1 MKLIDRV
8 SPWIF
13 LVLAVAMSI
22 APVGSQP
29 HLLEKLSMLINGA
42 LTRPID
48 IFDLFLHGI
57 FPLLLLVKLA
67 RMLFLK
73 SQSGKA
79 GS

>member
-8 SPWIF
+8 SLWIF

-29 HLLEKLSMLINGA
+29 HLLEKLTMLFNGT
-42 LTRPID
+42 LSRPID

-57 FPLLLLVKLA
+57 FPLLLVVKVA
-67 RMLFLK
+67 RMLFLR
-73 SQSGKA
+73 SQSSSTGL
-79 GS
+79 